1 MPLFDHIRNSL
12 RNALAKKLEPSI
24 EDGLAFKNYTLVIGN
39 GTDIHDLLTQRRL
52 KSLLPFAHAMKSIAD
67 EEFVD
72 MQVVTSSKT
81 GVLGIRFHNLAT
93 KQSFSL
99 PKHVWNELIA
109 ELGQSLAGNTEFVP
123 SRLVVDP
130 LCTFCQL
137 PC

>member
-1 MPLFDHIRNSL
+1 MSLFEHIHDSL
-12 RNALAKKLEPSI
+12 RNGLGKMLEPSI
-24 EDGLAFKNYTLVIGN
+24 EDGLVFKNYTLVMGN
-39 GTDIHDLLTQRRL
+39 GTDIHDLLTQRLL
-52 KSLLPFAHAMKSIAD
+52 KSLLPFAQAMKSIAD

-109 ELGQSLAGNTEFVP
+109 ELGQSISRNIDSAGFRP
-123 SRLVVDP
+123 SS
-130 LCTFCQL
+130 
-137 PC
+137 

>member
-1 MPLFDHIRNSL
+1 MSLFDHIHDSL
-12 RNALAKKLEPSI
+12 RDGLAKMLEPSV
-24 EDGLAFKNYTLVIGN
+24 EDGLVFKNYTLVMRT

-52 KSLLPFAHAMKSIAD
+52 KSLLPFAQAIKSIAD

-99 PKHVWNELIA
+99 PQHVWNELIA
-109 ELGQSLAGNTEFVP
+109 ELGQSLAGNTE
-123 SRLVVDP
+123 SARHS
-130 LCTFCQL
+130 
-137 PC
+137 